1 MNIPVREPGFARED
15 LSDLIRLDE
24 FSICRLESQYRVN
37 LIGDRTEESDRLL
50 SSMFQFLDSENQSVP
65 LADVLAD
72 KTRYGYLESEKL
84 YLGTVTGVEPNVL
97 DTMRADL
104 LAGDIDIPALSE
116 GRHVLLLTGSSDP
129 VAKVGDSLLLTQV
142 VNPDDNH
149 TPYEPVV
156 SHGAEPSSWE
166 RRDVQVTIGGI
177 VRFPDRGSDA
187 PVNMTRELLGEEAM
201 IVWGLDAFR
210 LFGLEDRI
218 QSVYIQMKD
227 YRDDEKLRAAVQE
240 LDILYPYMTTLMR
253 SESEQQTQ
261 VGNNIVLS
269 VIYLLLFLLALF
281 SVFVIRSISLSLA
294 TRNRRLIGALRAGGF
309 SWDRMRR
316 LKALES
322 VVLVA
327 SAALSAHVIG
337 IGVAI
342 PMLVN
347 SNRIAVS
354 TGNQILD
361 IFQYYPLLPMLIILP
376 ALLALVYLFQMSPIR
391 RLYKQPVC
399 ELIREE

>member
-1 MNIPVREPGFARED
+1 
-15 LSDLIRLDE
+15 
-24 FSICRLESQYRVN
+24 
-37 LIGDRTEESDRLL
+37 
-50 SSMFQFLDSENQSVP
+50 
-65 LADVLAD
+65 
-72 KTRYGYLESEKL
+72 
-84 YLGTVTGVEPNVL
+84 
-97 DTMRADL
+97 
-104 LAGDIDIPALSE
+104 
-116 GRHVLLLTGSSDP
+116 
-129 VAKVGDSLLLTQV
+129 
-142 VNPDDNH
+142 
-149 TPYEPVV
+149 
-156 SHGAEPSSWE
+156 
-166 RRDVQVTIGGI
+166 
-177 VRFPDRGSDA
+177 
-187 PVNMTRELLGEEAM
+187 M

-253 SESEQQTQ
+253 SEAEQQTQ
-261 VGNNIVLS
+261 IGNNIVLS

-322 VVLVA
+322 FVLVA

-361 IFQYYPLLPMLIILP
+361 LFRYYPLVPMLIILP
-376 ALLALVYLFQMSPIR
+376 ALLALVYFFPDVSHQTVVQTTGL
-391 RLYKQPVC
+391 
-399 ELIREE
+399 